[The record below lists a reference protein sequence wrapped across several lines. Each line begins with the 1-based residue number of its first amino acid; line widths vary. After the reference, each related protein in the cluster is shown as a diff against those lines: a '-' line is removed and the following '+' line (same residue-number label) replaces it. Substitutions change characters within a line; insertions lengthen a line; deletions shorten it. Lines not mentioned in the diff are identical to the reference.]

1 MITVKDHSTGRLFDP
16 WAYLGPKRRKLL
28 ENSWAGVFRTYLL
41 EKLPVSKVARY
52 FNKSEGRPTK
62 ELHTAIGAVLLQQLH
77 DLSDPEVTETL
88 AFNIQW
94 QYALDI
100 TDESDAGSYLSERT
114 LRNYRRKIIDANLE
128 NVLFNELTDTLIAA
142 FDVDTSKQ
150 RLDSTIIRSNMR
162 KYGRILICAAT
173 IRKFLKKLRRTHKK
187 LYDSLITAE
196 FIERYMAKDAEN
208 IFSRV
213 KPSETSKTLQVVGDD
228 LLYLIEC
235 FKPYETVCALPE
247 YQLLERVLGE
257 QFTVTGSGPDATV
270 TSRPPRE
277 VPSDSLQ
284 NPSDPDA
291 AYDSYKGSGYQ
302 AQIMETYHDTKDKK
316 KPNLI
321 TYVEVEPANIH
332 DSHALQ
338 PAIDAVSV
346 RDCAPDEL
354 VCDTAYGSDDN
365 VQQAVPKHVT
375 VIAPVQAN
383 GASNETSLSDFTFDP
398 DTNFVTQCPEG
409 NEPVTVR
416 RTKKHSF
423 VASFDREVCARCPR
437 RASCPIY
444 FGKRVV
450 SLYYTDAES
459 RNAQRHAFE
468 QTTEFKDR
476 YRWRAGIEGTN
487 SHLKNDIGAG
497 RLRVRGLVAV
507 RFAVTLKALGL
518 NILRCAEA
526 LSASVRASISTLFGS
541 KPPVMAFVNSL
552 YAKILTFVSIDS
564 RQAKFAC

>member
-41 EKLPVSKVARY
+41 EKLPVSKVAKH
-52 FNKSEGRPTK
+52 FNDWTGRPTK
-62 ELHTAIGAVLLQQLH
+62 ELHTAIGVVLLQQLH
-77 DLSDPEVTETL
+77 DLSDPEVTRAM
-88 AFNIQW
+88 AFNLDW

-100 TDESDAGSYLSERT
+100 IDESDAGSYLSERT
-114 LRNYRRKIIDANLE
+114 LRNYRRIIIDANLE
-128 NVLFNELTDTLIAA
+128 KVLFNELTDTLIAA

-162 KYGRILICAAT
+162 KYGRILICATT

-196 FIERYMAKDAEN
+196 IIERYMAKNSEN

-213 KPSETSKTLQVVGDD
+213 KPSGTSKTLQDVGND

-235 FKPYETVCALPE
+235 FRPYETVCALPE
-247 YQLLERVLGE
+247 YQLLERVLSE

-270 TSRPPRE
+270 TSRPPKE

-291 AYDSYKGSGYQ
+291 AYDSHKGSGYQ
-302 AQIMETYHDTKDKK
+302 AQIMETYHETKDKK

-321 TYVEVEPANIH
+321 TYVDVEPANIH

-338 PAIDAVSV
+338 PAIDAVSE
-346 RDCAPDEL
+346 RGCTPDEL
-354 VCDTAYGSDDN
+354 VCDTLYGSDDN
-365 VQQAVPKHVT
+365 VQQAVPKHVK
-375 VIAPVQAN
+375 VIAPVQST
-383 GASNETSLSDFTFDP
+383 GSSGETALCDFTFDP
-398 DTNFVTQCPEG
+398 DTNFATRCPEG
-409 NEPVTVR
+409 HEPVRVR
-416 RTKKHSF
+416 RTKKLSII
-423 VASFDREVCARCPR
+423 ASFDREVCGVCPR
-437 RASCPIY
+437 RTSCPIY
-444 FGKRVV
+444 LGKRAA
-450 SLYYTDAES
+450 SLYYTDTEA
-459 RNAQRHAFE
+459 RNAQRRAFE
-468 QTTEFKDR
+468 QTTTFKDR

-487 SHLKNDIGAG
+487 SHLKNDVGAD

-526 LSASVRASISTLFGS
+526 LSAAPRALITTLFGLKS
-541 KPPVMAFVNSL
+541 SNTAFVCSL
-552 YAKILTFVSIDS
+552 YDKILTFVSIDA
-564 RQAKFAC
+564 RQLKCAS